1 LTKQKELLDT
11 CAHILSIFIA
21 RPDIYQTA
29 SAKKIREQ
37 IQFIQA
43 NPTKFPPVSGDYL
56 PNDIEPIAVGDY
68 SSSRTAISIPKL
80 TPAYVSRLAKGES
93 VLDESTP
100 IFQVAAPPDKNFE
113 VTKKE
118 GYTSRINFTHLRI
131 LDGSGGVMLGRLN
144 MNLAHD
150 GAKLSGG
157 DIIQLHMFTPLT
169 YPPSKGHD
177 NKRSPM
183 VVIHRCIFLFQL
195 KKEVAKTLHNMALVW

>member
-1 LTKQKELLDT
+1 MMAGGKRKAPDGTTTQEIKEKQHQLTKQQESLDT

-68 SSSRTAISIPKL
+68 SPSRTAISIPKL

-100 IFQVAAPPDKNFE
+100 IFQVAAPSIDEFTLVNIFRRLFS
-113 VTKKE
+113 VAI
-118 GYTSRINFTHLRI
+118 RIP
-131 LDGSGGVMLGRLN
+131 
-144 MNLAHD
+144 
-150 GAKLSGG
+150 K
-157 DIIQLHMFTPLT
+157 
-169 YPPSKGHD
+169 
-177 NKRSPM
+177 
-183 VVIHRCIFLFQL
+183 
-195 KKEVAKTLHNMALVW
+195 